1 MDTCH
6 KITFRSSY
14 SSNCFVI
21 RLFPFTGVEQ
31 EEGSNS
37 KGVRKQS
44 EPMPDM
50 QKGVREVKD
59 VQISCQKL

>member
-1 MDTCH
+1 MNTCH

-14 SSNCFVI
+14 SSNCCFVI

-31 EEGSNS
+31 EGSNS

-44 EPMPDM
+44 EPIPDM
-50 QKGVREVKD
+50 QKGV
-59 VQISCQKL
+59 